1 MKKLIITFLF
11 FMMSINFASAKHIPY
26 ALDKAFEYTVVPKS
40 AVSISIQNINNP
52 KQTYQFNSDMPMIP
66 ASTQKLITIIPSLQV
81 LGNDYKFSTKLYKDK
96 TKDEYYIVLGA
107 DPYLTSK
114 ELKLLLGNINLPK
127 DKNISKIYLD
137 DTIFDKVEW
146 GEGWQWDDDLNPL
159 MPKFSAY
166 NIDKNIMQIVIAP
179 SMNGYPPEVI
189 KEVNYPLTFINN
201 MITSKETKYKIKRQN
216 HISPDILVLEGT
228 IRPDKSEIIKIPI
241 NNPKKYFTMRLS
253 DCIIN
258 HGISSSGIYNEV
270 KLNKNYQLITL
281 LSHDISD
288 AKTDIYKNS
297 NNFVCETTFKIAG
310 GKYTS
315 KTGSFENGMI
325 MFNDFCKKHDIDTSD
340 IKLTDASGVSKNNL
354 VTTDFMTS
362 FLLKTRGFLEKNLPT
377 AGEGTLTNRMLYLK
391 GFVYAKTGTLY
402 NISAMAGYISTLK
415 RQKYVFSIII
425 NDRCSNGDKKML
437 EEYILRTI
445 YSKG

>member
-1 MKKLIITFLF
+1 MKKIILSFLLV
-11 FMMSINFASAKHIPY
+11 FAMTLNAGFC
-26 ALDKAFEYTVVPKS
+26 ANLKS
-40 AVSISIQNINNP
+40 EINNVITNSGINRGGISVSVKNAQTGKVVYELNP
-52 KQTYQFNSDMPMIP
+52 KMPVSP
-66 ASTQKLITIIPSLQV
+66 ASTQKIITSTPAFIT
-81 LGNDYKFSTKLYKDK
+81 LGEDYKFSTKLYKNDK
-96 TKDEYYIVLGA
+96 NEYLLVLGA
-107 DPYLTSK
+107 DPYLRTSELDKIVRCISK
-114 ELKLLLGNINLPK
+114 EPACINIDSSIIDNN
-127 DKNISKIYLD
+127 D
-137 DTIFDKVEW
+137 W

-166 NIDKNIMQIVIAP
+166 NIDRNIMQIVIAP

-228 IRPDKSEIIKIPI
+228 IRPDKSEIVKIPI

-325 MFNDFCKKHDIDTSD
+325 MFNDFCKKHNIDTSD

-391 GFVYAKTGTLY
+391 GFVYAKTGTLN